1 MDQNVVTV
9 STLLAEALNQLS
21 FICAL
26 IGGFS
31 IALIAGLITL
41 EKTRLNKFIMI
52 VMSFVTVSQI
62 GTTLFLAL
70 SSFRIYTY
78 KANKNLDKL
87 TMLLKNFDQTHTPFI
102 LVFFFFSNSLF
113 WRYFFKHLKLWEEGW
128 NCCEYF
134 KCTNVF
140 FSTIWF
146 VYLTLLESLFSFNKS
161 N

>member
-1 MDQNVVTV
+1 MFTYG
-9 STLLAEALNQLS
+9 SKCRYCLY
-21 FICAL
+21 FISRSAKSIKFNFAL

-41 EKTRLNKFIMI
+41 EKTRLNKVIMI

-102 LVFFFFSNSLF
+102 LVFFFSVIAFFGGISLNS
-113 WRYFFKHLKLWEEGW
+113 
-128 NCCEYF
+128 
-134 KCTNVF
+134 
-140 FSTIWF
+140 
-146 VYLTLLESLFSFNKS
+146 
-161 N
+161 